1 MGGLTNGRSV
11 GDEGNVGGREGRE
24 EESVASLCPRE
35 RESKEEE
42 RRGGRRSERRRGC
55 FEAAKRARAREGG
68 SASERPQSVG
78 VVAL

>member
-35 RESKEEE
+35 REQRRGEE
-42 RRGGRRSERRRGC
+42 RGEK
-55 FEAAKRARAREGG
+55 E
-68 SASERPQSVG
+68 
-78 VVAL
+78 